1 MSRMVTSCMLGDY
14 LNTRGTRSAAGLR
27 MICGPAA
34 TDAFPL
40 RHAVP
45 DDRCLNNER
54 LNTSISLKNIFV
66 LSLIICPYSFLHI
79 TYFDNVLFV
88 NLIIELSYIWYI
100 YPRAK
105 PGAARCMVTWFLP
118 HTLHHVCN

>member
-1 MSRMVTSCMLGDY
+1 MSRMLTSCMLGDY
-14 LNTRGTRSAAGLR
+14 LNTRGARSAAGLR

-54 LNTSISLKNIFV
+54 LNTSISLKIILV
-66 LSLIICPYSFLHI
+66 LYLIIYPYSFLHV

-88 NLIIELSYIWYI
+88 NLIIELSYIWYL

-105 PGAARCMVTWFLP
+105 PGAARCTVSRFYLIL
-118 HTLHHVCN
+118 LHHVCN